1 MRAVEKSETSIMQIL
16 NGDPAAGIFTITQEE
31 GKTTCKIIQF
41 NKKQGKLNMIDFAVN
56 IESHS
61 RAQLVIN
68 KLQEIYLRGGR
79 ALYQI

>member
-1 MRAVEKSETSIMQIL
+1 MQIL
-16 NGDPAAGIFTITQEE
+16 DGDPAAGIFTIAMEE
-31 GKTTCKIIQF
+31 GKTTWKIIQF
-41 NKKQGKLNMIDFAVN
+41 NKKQGKLNQIDFAVN

-68 KLQEIYLRGGR
+68 KLQEIYLRGKH